1 MGEELTV
8 HGARGRR
15 RKSGPRSAQAAAVT
29 NPGLPPQAAERPE
42 DRAAR
47 ARASDDLLREVTG
60 RPTGVLVSAAA
71 DKDAHEKIQ
80 PPEGTQAVRYM
91 FLTISNVRRISLRS
105 PKRQSSRGTGQR
117 EAVVYQIE
125 LKGRSREGIERLRA
139 VLAAAAEQPDPV
151 AALAEMMLVKTPP
164 ASVVLR
170 QATLR
175 VRAIEDFLG
184 RYRLLT
190 APEVDRLPGRVPSRA
205 NPSAAASRWRTSGR
219 VFAVRW
225 EGADRYPAFQ
235 FRDGEPIPEL
245 RGILALLGPS
255 SDGWSHAFWFG
266 SPHSYLEGRAPADL
280 LAEDAPRVLAAATW
294 QFGD

>member
-1 MGEELTV
+1 MSLTV
-8 HGARGRR
+8 SR
-15 RKSGPRSAQAAAVT
+15 
-29 NPGLPPQAAERPE
+29 
-42 DRAAR
+42 
-47 ARASDDLLREVTG
+47 
-60 RPTGVLVSAAA
+60 
-71 DKDAHEKIQ
+71 
-80 PPEGTQAVRYM
+80 
-91 FLTISNVRRISLRS
+91 VRRVPARS
-105 PKRQSSRGTGQR
+105 PKRGESSRVAHPEP
-117 EAVVYQIE
+117 EAYQIE

-151 AALAEMMLVKTPP
+151 AALAEKMLVKTPP

-184 RYRLLT
+184 RYPLLT
-190 APEVDRLPGRVPSRA
+190 AREVDRLPGRVPSRA
-205 NPSAAASRWRTSGR
+205 NPSAAASRWRTAGR
-219 VFAVRW
+219 AFAVRW

-235 FRDGEPIPEL
+235 FRDGEPVPEL

-266 SPHSYLEGRAPADL
+266 SPHSYLDGQAPADL
-280 LAEDAPRVLAAATW
+280 LAEHASRVLAAATW